1 MQAISLSQKVQ
12 EYDVNVNTGRP
23 SKTPR
28 SKFGTR
34 LHQLREEAGLSQS
47 AVAER
52 LSIPQ
57 RTYAYWERADVAL
70 RADQLAALADLYNIS
85 CDHLIGKKVIE
96 SKEKGPSGKLKKVFE
111 QASSLPRRQQK
122 RVVDI
127 VEDMLIAQ
135 EAKAS

>member
-1 MQAISLSQKVQ
+1 MQAISLSQDNCGYKGG
-12 EYDVNVNTGRP
+12 VNTGRP
-23 SKTPR
+23 SKHPR
-28 SKFGTR
+28 SNFGIR
-34 LHQLREEAGLSQS
+34 LHRLREEAGLSQT
-47 AVAER
+47 AIAER

-70 RADQLAALADLYNIS
+70 RADQLAALAEIFDIS
-85 CDHLIGKKVIE
+85 CDHLIGRE
-96 SKEKGPSGKLKKVFE
+96 PGNSKGKGPSGKLKKVFE
-111 QASSLPRRQQK
+111 QASGLPRRQQK

>member
-1 MQAISLSQKVQ
+1 M
-12 EYDVNVNTGRP
+12 
-23 SKTPR
+23 
-28 SKFGTR
+28 FGTR
-34 LHQLREEAGLSQS
+34 LHRLREEAGLSQAS
-47 AVAER
+47 VAER

-70 RADQLAALADLYNIS
+70 RADQLAALADVFDIS
-85 CDHLIGKKVIE
+85 CDHLIGKE
-96 SKEKGPSGKLKKVFE
+96 SSASKGKGPSGKLKKVFE
-111 QASSLPRRQQK
+111 QASGLPRRQQK